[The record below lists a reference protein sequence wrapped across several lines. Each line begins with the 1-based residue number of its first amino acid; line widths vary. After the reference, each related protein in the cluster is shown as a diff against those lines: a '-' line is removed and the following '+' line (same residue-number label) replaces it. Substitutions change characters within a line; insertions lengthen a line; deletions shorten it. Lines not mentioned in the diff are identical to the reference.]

1 MTEVAFK
8 TLILGALEGLHGK
21 LGSVGYP
28 VDVLSWDPLKG
39 EGRLRVNARYVVTTP
54 SPTLH
59 NPGETRLTH
68 ANRTFCVHRRSPYP
82 CSGSR
87 CEKPA
92 RRASRRLP
100 KCPCCTGAYASTLP
114 TSCGVSAVC
123 GKVQSLT
130 HSAAIAKNLLI
141 RILTV
146 ANVRASVLFRRR
158 P

>member
-1 MTEVAFK
+1 MNRTRGANPKSAKRSKGRVPSQTQQGGSPGKGPSPLMTEVAFK

-87 CEKPA
+87 CERPA

-100 KCPCCTGAYASTLP
+100 KCLCCTGAYASTLP
-114 TSCGVSAVC
+114 KLWCVC
-123 GKVQSLT
+123 GL
-130 HSAAIAKNLLI
+130 
-141 RILTV
+141 R
-146 ANVRASVLFRRR
+146 
-158 P
+158 